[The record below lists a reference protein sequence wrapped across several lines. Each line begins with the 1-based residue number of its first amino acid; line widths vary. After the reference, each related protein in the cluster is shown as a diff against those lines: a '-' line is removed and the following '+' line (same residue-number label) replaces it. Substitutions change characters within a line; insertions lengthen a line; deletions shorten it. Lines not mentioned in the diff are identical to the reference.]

1 MGTDGTTQP
10 NTGDETTPQEIT
22 RLVRDLLEAWNAHDV
37 ERIKTFYAPDY
48 EGVDVGQAKPQSG
61 PQGVARLV
69 KRYLQAFPNL
79 YFVAEDVVVQ
89 GNRAVLVWTAHATHR
104 GELMRI
110 PPPDETSWCAAPP
123 CSLSRTG
130 GFPVGCTSGTWPP
143 YCDPSA
149 CCPNSRVRKERTD
162 DDQNSR

>member
-10 NTGDETTPQEIT
+10 NTGNETTPQEIT

-89 GNRAVLVWTAHATHR
+89 GNRAVLVWTAHATHW
-104 GELMRI
+104 GELIRI
-110 PPPDETSWCAAPP
+110 PPTGRDIAVRGASVLTLENGKVSRGLYIWDVAALLRSIGLLPE
-123 CSLSRTG
+123 L
-130 GFPVGCTSGTWPP
+130 
-143 YCDPSA
+143 
-149 CCPNSRVRKERTD
+149 
-162 DDQNSR
+162 

>member
-1 MGTDGTTQP
+1 METDGTTQP
-10 NTGDETTPQEIT
+10 NIGDETTPGEIT

-110 PPPDETSWCAAPP
+110 PPTGRDIVVRGTSV
-123 CSLSRTG
+123 LTVENGRVSRG
-130 GFPVGCTSGTWPP
+130 LYIWDVAGLLRSIGLLP
-143 YCDPSA
+143 
-149 CCPNSRVRKERTD
+149 EL
-162 DDQNSR
+162 

>member
-1 MGTDGTTQP
+1 MGTGGTTRP
-10 NTGDETTPQEIT
+10 NSGDEATPAEIT

-61 PQGVARLV
+61 PQDVARLV
-69 KRYLQAFPNL
+69 KRYLQAFPDL

-89 GNRAVLVWTAHATHR
+89 GNKAVLVCTAHATHW

-110 PPPDETSWCAAPP
+110 PPTGRDIAVRGTSVLTVENGKVTRGLYIWDVAGLLRSIGLLPE
-123 CSLSRTG
+123 L
-130 GFPVGCTSGTWPP
+130 
-143 YCDPSA
+143 
-149 CCPNSRVRKERTD
+149 
-162 DDQNSR
+162 

>member
-1 MGTDGTTQP
+1 METGGVKPP
-10 NTGDETTPQEIT
+10 NPDSEAAPEEML

-48 EGVDVGQAKPQSG
+48 EGVDVGQATPQSG

-69 KRYLQAFPNL
+69 KRYLQAFPDL

-110 PPPDETSWCAAPP
+110 PPTGRDIVVRGTSV
-123 CSLSRTG
+123 LTVENGRVSRG
-130 GFPVGCTSGTWPP
+130 LYIWDVAGLLRSIGLLP
-143 YCDPSA
+143 
-149 CCPNSRVRKERTD
+149 EL
-162 DDQNSR
+162 